1 MPPHLFQP
9 VQFHIPPEQRV
20 AVSAQPSRQALR
32 VYGVREQAGL
42 LGKDRRVQ
50 RAQLLAGLHTDLAHE
65 PGPGRTVG
73 LQRFRLPP
81 RLVKRDHQLA
91 PEPLPQRICGHQRL
105 QLADQGR
112 RMAEGELG
120 VETVGYRGQPQLRKL
135 IAFCHRELGVTQI
148 LVRIPS
154 PQLQRT
160 PEPGK
165 RELGCAGQQRRPRL
179 PDKLFEKCRVQGR
192 RVDAQAV
199 PRRHR
204 DQNPPP
210 RWRTVQLQ
218 QSTQPGNVASQRFLR
233 RRRRGR
239 SPHPVH
245 QARHRDSPVTLGQQQ
260 AKECPLPRASQRQR
274 LTVPADLQRP
284 QYPEPQAGRGT
295 ADDLASRLTRWSRQ
309 PASTLAGHVGY
320 PLRHRSPA
328 RPARRRRLVVR
339 DCCVDEVRCLR
350 GRPDMIKRCV
360 GVPPVHRV
368 QPPSSRDSSPRQK

>member
-1 MPPHLFQP
+1 
-9 VQFHIPPEQRV
+9 
-20 AVSAQPSRQALR
+20 
-32 VYGVREQAGL
+32 
-42 LGKDRRVQ
+42 
-50 RAQLLAGLHTDLAHE
+50 
-65 PGPGRTVG
+65 
-73 LQRFRLPP
+73 
-81 RLVKRDHQLA
+81 
-91 PEPLPQRICGHQRL
+91 
-105 QLADQGR
+105 
-112 RMAEGELG
+112 MAEGELG

-160 PEPGK
+160 PESGK

-192 RVDAQAV
+192 RVDTQAV

-204 DQNPPP
+204 DQNLPP

-245 QARHRDSPVTLGQQQ
+245 QARHRDKPVTLGQQQ

-295 ADDLASRLTRWSRQ
+295 ADDLANGLTRWSHQ
-309 PASTLAGHVGY
+309 PASTLTDHVGY
-320 PLRHRSPA
+320 PLRQRSPA
-328 RPARRRRLVVR
+328 RAARRRRLVVR
-339 DCCVDEVRCLR
+339 ACCVDEVRCLR
-350 GRPDMIKRCV
+350 GRPDMIKRCA
-360 GVPPVHRV
+360 GVPPVHRF
-368 QPPSSRDSSPRQK
+368 QPPSSRDSASSPANTRSWPSTLRVPASGPDPTAAGWRPDCHRSPDRKASTAQRGSVPGMQTRRTPTATATNSVSMPTPVYG